1 MKYRVQVVIE
11 EELLGKTVAAL
22 SQLGLTLSVKAV
34 AQGVTEVHYEEAPR
48 PAPESKP
55 DPEPESK
62 PEPEPKSEPD
72 GPLVLAYHPVRVRS
86 TRELPPTKALP
97 PTSRYAGRG
106 KANPKTGPQEA
117 LVRPINDMIIETVA
131 AQPGQSAAE
140 IAAAIGMDGSEDKQG
155 VSARLGQLFR
165 KGLLKRENVGPYETR
180 TVFRYYPNDTD
191 NPKALTYEEEKHA
204 IAQDL
209 AQDLAP
215 VDGKE

>member
-62 PEPEPKSEPD
+62 PEPEPEPD

-86 TRELPPTKALP
+86 TRELP

>member
-55 DPEPESK
+55 EPEPESK
-62 PEPEPKSEPD
+62 PKPEPEPEPKSEPD

-86 TRELPPTKALP
+86 TRELP

>member
-62 PEPEPKSEPD
+62 PDPEPEPESKPEPEPEPKSEPD

-86 TRELPPTKALP
+86 TR
-97 PTSRYAGRG
+97 
-106 KANPKTGPQEA
+106 
-117 LVRPINDMIIETVA
+117 
-131 AQPGQSAAE
+131 
-140 IAAAIGMDGSEDKQG
+140 
-155 VSARLGQLFR
+155 
-165 KGLLKRENVGPYETR
+165 
-180 TVFRYYPNDTD
+180 
-191 NPKALTYEEEKHA
+191 
-204 IAQDL
+204 
-209 AQDLAP
+209 
-215 VDGKE
+215 

>member
-86 TRELPPTKALP
+86 TRELP

-209 AQDLAP
+209 AP

>member
-55 DPEPESK
+55 DPEPE
-62 PEPEPKSEPD
+62 PEPKSEPD

-86 TRELPPTKALP
+86 TRELP

>member
-22 SQLGLTLSVKAV
+22 SQLGLILSVKAV

-62 PEPEPKSEPD
+62 PDPESKPEPKSEPD

-86 TRELPPTKALP
+86 TRELP

-140 IAAAIGMDGSEDKQG
+140 IAAATGMDGSEDKQG

-209 AQDLAP
+209 AP

>member
-34 AQGVTEVHYEEAPR
+34 AQGVTEVHYEETPR

-62 PEPEPKSEPD
+62 PEPEPEPD

-86 TRELPPTKALP
+86 TRELP

>member
-55 DPEPESK
+55 EPD

-86 TRELPPTKALP
+86 TRELP

>member
-62 PEPEPKSEPD
+62 PEPEPEPKSEPD

-86 TRELPPTKALP
+86 TRELP

-117 LVRPINDMIIETVA
+117 LVRPINDMIIETV
-131 AQPGQSAAE
+131 
-140 IAAAIGMDGSEDKQG
+140 
-155 VSARLGQLFR
+155 
-165 KGLLKRENVGPYETR
+165 
-180 TVFRYYPNDTD
+180 
-191 NPKALTYEEEKHA
+191 
-204 IAQDL
+204 
-209 AQDLAP
+209 
-215 VDGKE
+215 

>member
-55 DPEPESK
+55 
-62 PEPEPKSEPD
+62 EPEPKSEPD

-86 TRELPPTKALP
+86 TRELP

>member
-55 DPEPESK
+55 DPEPE

-86 TRELPPTKALP
+86 TRELP

>member
-55 DPEPESK
+55 EPDPE

-86 TRELPPTKALP
+86 TRELP

>member
-55 DPEPESK
+55 DPEPES
-62 PEPEPKSEPD
+62 EPEPKSEPD

-86 TRELPPTKALP
+86 TRELP

>member
-55 DPEPESK
+55 
-62 PEPEPKSEPD
+62 EPKSEPD

-86 TRELPPTKALP
+86 TRELP

>member
-55 DPEPESK
+55 DPEPE
-62 PEPEPKSEPD
+62 PEPKSEPD

-86 TRELPPTKALP
+86 TRELP

-215 VDGKE
+215 VDGKG

>member
-55 DPEPESK
+55 EPDPEPE

-86 TRELPPTKALP
+86 TRELP

>member
-55 DPEPESK
+55 DPESK

-86 TRELPPTKALP
+86 TRELP

>member
-48 PAPESKP
+48 PA
-55 DPEPESK
+55 PESK

-209 AQDLAP
+209 AP